1 MRRFRDRLRASLD
14 VLEIERSVELL
25 QESKTGRF
33 DRGSQEEAQFSGLTP
48 VAHITT
54 HIGTGLTS
62 GSKKTAGMKSM
73 FIKLKGTDRSE
84 A

>member
-1 MRRFRDRLRASLD
+1 M
-14 VLEIERSVELL
+14 LEIERSVELL

-33 DRGSQEEAQFSGLTP
+33 ERGSQEEAQFSGLTP

-54 HIGTGLTS
+54 HIGTGLGS
-62 GSKKTAGMKSM
+62 GGKQTTGKKSM
-73 FIKLKGTDRSE
+73 FTRLKGTDRSE